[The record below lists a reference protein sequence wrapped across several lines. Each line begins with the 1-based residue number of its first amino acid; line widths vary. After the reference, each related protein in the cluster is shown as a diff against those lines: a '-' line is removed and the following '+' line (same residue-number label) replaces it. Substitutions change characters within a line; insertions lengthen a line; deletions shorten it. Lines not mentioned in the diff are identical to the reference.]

1 MNLDFVLIGV
11 IDKLSCQIAQIFDVN
26 GDFMKLLFKKFLLV
40 YFFRD
45 LFNAGIDLRPNFKPR
60 VVKFE

>member
-1 MNLDFVLIGV
+1 M

-26 GDFMKLLFKKFLLV
+26 GDFMKFLFKKFLLV